1 MNKIK
6 TAFLFS
12 GQGAQAPGMAK
23 ELYDNFESVKDV
35 FRTAKKV
42 LGRDIAALCFEG
54 AQEELDLTHN
64 TQVCLLAADV
74 ASGRAL
80 NASGVYADCAA
91 GFSLGEY
98 AALVYAGALN
108 IEDAFRLVQ
117 IRADAMQEAVPVG
130 EGAMAVL
137 MGADGESAGA
147 ICAKVTAGYVVPAN
161 FNSPVQTVISGSAAG
176 VNEAVRI
183 AEGEGLMTVRLAV
196 SVPSHCELME
206 PAARRIKS
214 EMESITFNR
223 PNVPVYC
230 NLTGDIIGADGDI
243 AQLLV
248 RQVMSPVQWI
258 KTLQNMY
265 AAGVQNYI
273 ECGTG
278 KTLWGLTRRTLKGV
292 AAMRA
297 VDLNTLKKVL
307 EA

>member
-196 SVPSHCELME
+196 SVPSHCELMG

>member
-74 ASGRAL
+74 ASGCAL